1 MSLLRKAVYW
11 PNILYHGSAY
21 RTPTLKPGIAY
32 GGEKVEWD
40 HGESNEY
47 LYATSEKDT
56 AVELGFASAI
66 EKKFKLDRFQSDEHE
81 LTITASE
88 RIMMSDLEALDVY
101 LYAFALSHVDGW
113 MLNHNAHNGLLNTE
127 FKTRKVVSYDSVE
140 KVDMKS
146 FLAGKKVSI
155 HRLPK

>member
-1 MSLLRKAVYW
+1 MSLLRKALSW

-40 HGESNEY
+40 QGESNEY
-47 LYATSEKDT
+47 LYATSDKDA

-66 EKKFKLDRFQSDEHE
+66 EKKFKLDRFHSDEHE

-88 RIMMSDLEALDVY
+88 HITMRDLEALEVY
-101 LYAFALSHVDGW
+101 LYAISFTGADGW
-113 MLNHNAHNGLLNTE
+113 MLNHNAHNGMNTE
-127 FKTRKVVSYDSVE
+127 FKTRKVVSYISVE
-140 KVDMKS
+140 KVEMKS
-146 FLAGKKVSI
+146 FLTGKKINIQKPS
-155 HRLPK
+155 H